1 MAHDLVI
8 RGGTVVDGTGAE
20 RRSADIAIDGERIT
34 AVGRVDGT
42 GRRELDASGLL
53 VTPGWVDIHT
63 HYDGQVS
70 WDSQLAPSSLH
81 GVTSVVFG
89 NCGVG
94 FAPARNGAD
103 EHEFLIALM
112 EGVEDIPGTALHEGL
127 TWDWET
133 YPQYLDALARR
144 DYTIDLGSQVP
155 HAALRAYVMGERG
168 ANYREAATE
177 AEIGEM
183 SRLVAEA
190 LEAGAMGFATSRSVN
205 HRSRDGQKI
214 GTLTA
219 GDAEILGIAE
229 AFAATGKG
237 VLQFVTDF
245 KDLDAEL
252 GLMKA
257 AAVRSGGRPVSVSLI
272 QAEQAPDRWRQVLA
286 RIEAA
291 AAEGLDFKA
300 QCAPRSVSFLVGL
313 ETTMNPLLK
322 CETYRTL
329 GLAAL
334 PLAERARRLA
344 DPDLRRT
351 LLAEAREVRGGF
363 FHLARGNMDKVFRLG
378 SPADYEPAP
387 EASLGAEARRSGA
400 DPFELVY
407 DALLERN
414 GEELLYFPLAN
425 YAGGTMDA
433 AREMLLHDRVVP
445 GLSDGGAHVSFIC
458 DASFPTFLLTHW
470 CRDRTRGE
478 QLPLEFV
485 VRRQT
490 HDTARH
496 IGWHDRGVLAPG
508 YLADV
513 NLIDFD
519 NLSLP
524 APHMIYDLPAG
535 GKRLM
540 QKPSGYVATLK
551 RGAVTFEHSEPTGAL
566 PGGLQRGGTPAPSN

>member
-8 RGGTVVDGTGAE
+8 RGGTVVDGTGTE
-20 RRSADIAIDGERIT
+20 RRSADIAIDGDRIT
-34 AVGRVDGT
+34 AVGRVEGT
-42 GRRELDASGLL
+42 GHRELDADGLL

-94 FAPARNGAD
+94 FAPARTGASD
-103 EHEFLIALM
+103 REFLIALM

-127 TWDWET
+127 TWDWES

-144 DYTIDLGSQVP
+144 QYTVDLGSQIP
-155 HAALRAYVMGERG
+155 HSALRAFVMGERG
-168 ANYREAATE
+168 ANYREMPTE

-183 SRLVAEA
+183 SRLVAEG

-214 GTLTA
+214 GTLA
-219 GDAEILGIAE
+219 AESAEILGIAE
-229 AFAATGKG
+229 ALAVTGKG
-237 VLQFVTDF
+237 VMQFVSDF
-245 KDLDAEL
+245 KDLEAEM

-257 AAVRSGGRPVSVSLI
+257 AAIRSGGRPVSVSLI
-272 QAEQAPDRWRQVLA
+272 QAEQAPDYWRKVLA
-286 RIEAA
+286 WIDSAV
-291 AAEGLDFKA
+291 AEGLNFKA
-300 QCAPRSVSFLVGL
+300 QCAPRSVSLLVGL
-313 ETTMNPLLK
+313 ETTMNPFLK
-322 CETYRTL
+322 CATYRNL
-329 GLAAL
+329 
-334 PLAERARRLA
+334 RLA
-344 DPDLRRT
+344 DLPVGERALRLADADLRRT
-351 LLAEAREVRGGF
+351 LMAEAREARGGF
-363 FHLARGNMDKVFRLG
+363 FHMARGNMDRVFRLG

-387 EASLGAEARRSGA
+387 EASLGAEARRRGI
-400 DPFELVY
+400 DPFDVVY

-425 YAGGTMDA
+425 YAGGSMEA
-433 AREMLLHDRVVP
+433 AREMLLHDQVVP

-485 VRRQT
+485 VKRQT
-490 HDTARH
+490 QDTARH

-508 YLADV
+508 YLADL

-524 APHMIYDLPAG
+524 APRMIYDLPAG

-551 RGAVTFEHSEPTGAL
+551 RGTVTFEHSESTGAL
-566 PGGLQRGGTPAPSN
+566 PGALQRGAQPAPA